1 MQNSCGR
8 PAFHT
13 VLSDGTRPDI
23 VASEE
28 ERRLVEQHVGR
39 FIITWGQLDLTL
51 SMTVAAMS
59 DPTRPGLLQANF
71 IEMATYSKIGFLRSL
86 LPKSWQD
93 GQHLLELLT
102 LGNKYRND
110 LAHPVLGMSGTHNGR
125 EYAWHLW
132 KPQKGSAFS
141 LDAPQMLDQERD
153 ASIAREAL
161 LVLMRNEYIKAST
174 VTDFEAHPLGPAV
187 LSQPG
192 TWPTEEAYRAF
203 CDRVRTIFT

>member
-1 MQNSCGR
+1 MQKGRSR

-23 VASEE
+23 EASEE
-28 ERRLVEQHVGR
+28 ARRLIEEHVGR

-51 SMTVAAMS
+51 SMTVSAMS
-59 DPTRPGLLQANF
+59 DPTRPGILQGNF
-71 IEMATYSKIGFLRSL
+71 IEMATFSKIGFLQSL

-93 GQHLLELLT
+93 GQHILDLLT

-110 LAHPVLGMSGTHNGR
+110 LAHPVLGMSGMHDGK
-125 EYAWHLW
+125 EYGWHLW

-141 LDAPQMLDQERD
+141 LDASQMLDKERD

-161 LVLMRNEYIKAST
+161 VVLMRDEYLQARTASALA
-174 VTDFEAHPLGPAV
+174 AHPLGPAI

-192 TWPTEEAYRAF
+192 TWSTEEAYRGF
-203 CDRVRTIFT
+203 CDRVKTIFT